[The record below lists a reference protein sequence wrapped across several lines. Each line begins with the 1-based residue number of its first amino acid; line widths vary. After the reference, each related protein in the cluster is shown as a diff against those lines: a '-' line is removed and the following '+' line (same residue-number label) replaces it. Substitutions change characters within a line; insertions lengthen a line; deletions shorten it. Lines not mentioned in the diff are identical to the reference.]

1 MRLGNAIAAGLFLY
15 ALLTRKRR
23 RYTLS
28 YLVRCNDEPWQE
40 VTRSFT
46 ARPDVLRELMDAN
59 TEDGPFLIAGTL
71 LMKRRG
77 L

>member
-1 MRLGNAIAAGLFLY
+1 MRVGNAIAAGLFLY

-28 YLVRCNDEPWQE
+28 YLVRRDGEPWQE
-40 VTRSFT
+40 VTRSF
-46 ARPDVLRELMDAN
+46 AVRPDVLRELTNAN
-59 TEDGPFLIAGTL
+59 AEEGPFLMAGTL
-71 LMKRRG
+71 LTKRRG